1 MPAQPL
7 SQQQLDEA
15 AKLKDLFKDWQRSR
29 KESGQPSS
37 QEAAAELLGFGQSAL
52 AQYLN
57 GKIPLNVD
65 AASKFASLLG
75 VGLSEFSV
83 LLGDQAQRVAHAVA
97 LIGVTDDD
105 DHAPN
110 TVSIQMVAMHVQAG
124 MDGFMPEPIAG
135 EAGRHHVP
143 RQWLEENDLHPNSL
157 VAVKVK
163 GDSMQP
169 LMYEGD
175 IAVVNT
181 TDKARKSGGVF
192 AMNYNGQAVIKRL
205 KYERRE
211 WYLTSENPEFKPA
224 PCHGA
229 DCIVI
234 GRVVHFTPKNFRDR
248 L

>member
-7 SQQQLDEA
+7 SQDQLAEA
-15 AKLKDLFKDWQRSR
+15 AKLKDLFKEWQRAR
-29 KESGQPSS
+29 KESGLPSS
-37 QEAAAELLGFGQSAL
+37 QEAAADLLGFGQSAL

-57 GKIPLNVD
+57 GRIPLNVD
-65 AASKFASLLG
+65 AGAKFAGLLG
-75 VGLSEFSV
+75 VN
-83 LLGDQAQRVAHAVA
+83 LGDFSSSLSDQALRVAGAVA
-97 LIGVTDDD
+97 ITDDD
-105 DHAPN
+105 DHAPPS
-110 TVSIQMVAMHVQAG
+110 VAIKMVTIEVQAG
-124 MDGFMPEPIAG
+124 IDRFVAEPIDDG
-135 EAGRHHVP
+135 GSKHHVP
-143 RQWLEENDLHPNSL
+143 RQWLEENDLYPNAL

-181 TDKARKSGGVF
+181 ADRVRKNGGVF
-192 AMNYNGQAVIKRL
+192 AMNYEGQAVIKRL
-205 KYERRE
+205 LYERRD
-211 WYLTSENPEFKPA
+211 WFLASDNPEFKPV
-224 PCHGA
+224 PCRGS